1 MDPVPL
7 TVPLPDPLPLPVP
20 LGVAPV
26 LSEGVAVLLGV
37 SSPLGVLL

>member
-26 LSEGVAVLLGV
+26 LSEDVAVLLGV